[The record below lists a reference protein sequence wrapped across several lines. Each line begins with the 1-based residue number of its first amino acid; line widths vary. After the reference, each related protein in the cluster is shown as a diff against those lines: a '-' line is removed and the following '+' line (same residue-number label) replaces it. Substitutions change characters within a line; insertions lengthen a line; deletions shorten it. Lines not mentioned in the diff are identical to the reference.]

1 METDKKQGNY
11 GKAQNCKNSTV
22 ADCYLLNCPFCGHG
36 IRTNTILG
44 TAAFFC
50 DGCFAEIKFREVG
63 LHIDQQQ
70 ERFNQRDN
78 PWCGECEEDDCE
90 CSLDGTCNMIR
101 KYLAGG

>member
-1 METDKKQGNY
+1 METTKKQEIDGAA
-11 GKAQNCKNSTV
+11 KHCKNSTG
-22 ADCYLLNCPFCGHG
+22 AAGYLLNCSFCGHE

-44 TAAFFC
+44 TTAFFC
-50 DGCFAEIKFREVG
+50 DGCFAETKFREVG

-78 PWCGECEEDDCE
+78 PWCGECKEDDCE

-101 KYLAGG
+101 KYIAGI